1 MYIKT
6 VGIEVGR
13 LALRVPL
20 LLLWALSLCFLLLV
34 LLINQFRRR

>member
-13 LALRVPL
+13 LALRLPL
-20 LLLWALSLCFLLLV
+20 LFLWALSLCFLLLIR
-34 LLINQFRRR
+34 LINQFRNR